1 MCTICAAF
9 RPFESDCSYE
19 TLGPQP
25 MPVPTYANVAENPT
39 SPAGTGTTN
48 VMTVGDVFSGSLETL
63 GDDG

>member
-1 MCTICAAF
+1 
-9 RPFESDCSYE
+9 
-19 TLGPQP
+19 